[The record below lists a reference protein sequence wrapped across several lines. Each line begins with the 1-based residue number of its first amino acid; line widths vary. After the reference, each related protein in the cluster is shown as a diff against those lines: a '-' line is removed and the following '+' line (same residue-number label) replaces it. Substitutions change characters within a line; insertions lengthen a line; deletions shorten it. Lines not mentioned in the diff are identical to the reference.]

1 MNKVRTGMYRYAD
14 YINEYGRIMQF
25 NKNKELCIHRWYPF
39 VEGYSKEFIESIV
52 NEQNQKV
59 DLCLEPFSGSGTTA
73 LELSTKGINC
83 ISFEVNPFMFTL
95 SKAKLKVSLY
105 KHSTIK
111 SHILKMKK
119 YIVYLDDDKIN
130 LYSGFSTLIEGKEK
144 KKWNIDREVFIAIEK
159 IKSAIDNL
167 STTLYK
173 EIYIV
178 CLANIL
184 LEYSNLYRNG
194 KCLSYKKGWKDNLY
208 SQEQVITSFFN
219 FINNVIIEDLK
230 KLETNNFSNHNLLFL
245 GDARKLIFD
254 NVDDNS
260 IDLIITSPPYLN
272 SRDYTDSYMLELKA
286 LNFLTNYNEIKNLRE
301 QTIRSH
307 VQLKIRN
314 LKGIQ
319 SSILKATI
327 TKIESLS
334 GNSTVWNT
342 EIPNMII
349 AYFEDME
356 TIFGGMY
363 QKLKKGRRVYF
374 NVSNS
379 AYFGVL
385 INTLEICSEI
395 AENIGFEVVEIRKA
409 RYLNPSPQ
417 QKDKIGKLLE
427 GVIVLEK

>member
-1 MNKVRTGMYRYAD
+1 
-14 YINEYGRIMQF
+14 MQF

-119 YIVYLDDDKIN
+119 YIVSLDDDKIN

-356 TIFGGMY
+356 TIFNGMY
-363 QKLKKGRRVYF
+363 QKLKKGRRIYF

-417 QKDKIGKLLE
+417 QKEKIGKLLE

>member
-1 MNKVRTGMYRYAD
+1 MYRYVN
-14 YINEYGRIMQF
+14 YVNEYGRIMQF
-25 NKNKELCIHRWYPF
+25 NKNKDICIHRWYPF
-39 VEGYSKEFIESIV
+39 VEGYSKEFIEAIV
-52 NEQNQKV
+52 NEQPQKV
-59 DLCLEPFSGSGTTA
+59 ESCLEPFSGSGTTA
-73 LELSTKGINC
+73 LELSIKGISC

-95 SKAKLKVSLY
+95 SKAKLKVSRY
-105 KHSTIK
+105 KKRTIR

-119 YIVYLDDDKIN
+119 HIVSLNDNEID

-159 IKSAIDNL
+159 IKRAINSL

-173 EIYIV
+173 EVYIV

-219 FINNVIIEDLK
+219 FINNVIIEDLE
-230 KLETNNFSNHNLLFL
+230 KLEINNFSNHNLLFL

-334 GNSTVWNT
+334 GDSTVWNT

-356 TIFGGMY
+356 TILNGMY
-363 QKLKKGRRVYF
+363 QKLKKGRRIYF

-417 QKDKIGKLLE
+417 QKEKIGKLLE
-427 GVIVLEK
+427 GVIVLEKQYDEI

>member
-1 MNKVRTGMYRYAD
+1 MYRYED
-14 YINEYGRIMQF
+14 YIDEYGRIMQF
-25 NKNKELCIHRWYPF
+25 NKNKDICIHRWYPF
-39 VEGYSKEFIESIV
+39 VEGYSKEFIEAIV
-52 NEQNQKV
+52 NEQPQKV
-59 DLCLEPFSGSGTTA
+59 EYCLEPFSGSGTTA
-73 LELSTKGINC
+73 LELSIKGISC

-95 SKAKLKVSLY
+95 SKAKLKVSRY
-105 KHSTIK
+105 KKRTIR
-111 SHILKMKK
+111 SHTLKMKK
-119 YIVYLDDDKIN
+119 HIVSLNDNEID

-159 IKSAIDNL
+159 IKRAINSL

-173 EIYIV
+173 EVYIV

-194 KCLSYKKGWKDNLY
+194 KCLSYKKGWKDNRY

-219 FINNVIIEDLK
+219 FINNVIIEDLE

-245 GDARKLIFD
+245 GDARQLIFD

-314 LKGIQ
+314 LKRIQ

-334 GNSTVWNT
+334 GDSTVWNT

-356 TIFGGMY
+356 TILNGMY
-363 QKLKKGRRVYF
+363 QKLKKGRRIYF

-417 QKDKIGKLLE
+417 QKEKIGKLLE

>member
-1 MNKVRTGMYRYAD
+1 MYRYAD

-119 YIVYLDDDKIN
+119 YIVSLDDDKIN

-356 TIFGGMY
+356 TIFNGMY
-363 QKLKKGRRVYF
+363 QKLKKGRRIYF

-417 QKDKIGKLLE
+417 QKEKIGKLLE

>member
-1 MNKVRTGMYRYAD
+1 MYRYAD

-25 NKNKELCIHRWYPF
+25 NKNKDLCIHRWYPF

-52 NEQNQKV
+52 NEQTQKV

-105 KHSTIK
+105 KQRTIK

-119 YIVYLDDDKIN
+119 YIVSLDDDKIN
-130 LYSGFSTLIEGKEK
+130 PYSRFSTLIEGKEK

-356 TIFGGMY
+356 TIFNGMY
-363 QKLKKGRRVYF
+363 QKLKKGRRTYF

-417 QKDKIGKLLE
+417 QKEKIGKLLE

>member
-1 MNKVRTGMYRYAD
+1 
-14 YINEYGRIMQF
+14 
-25 NKNKELCIHRWYPF
+25 
-39 VEGYSKEFIESIV
+39 
-52 NEQNQKV
+52 
-59 DLCLEPFSGSGTTA
+59 
-73 LELSTKGINC
+73 
-83 ISFEVNPFMFTL
+83 
-95 SKAKLKVSLY
+95 
-105 KHSTIK
+105 
-111 SHILKMKK
+111 
-119 YIVYLDDDKIN
+119 
-130 LYSGFSTLIEGKEK
+130 
-144 KKWNIDREVFIAIEK
+144 
-159 IKSAIDNL
+159 
-167 STTLYK
+167 
-173 EIYIV
+173 
-178 CLANIL
+178 
-184 LEYSNLYRNG
+184 
-194 KCLSYKKGWKDNLY
+194 
-208 SQEQVITSFFN
+208 
-219 FINNVIIEDLK
+219 
-230 KLETNNFSNHNLLFL
+230 
-245 GDARKLIFD
+245 
-254 NVDDNS
+254 
-260 IDLIITSPPYLN
+260 
-272 SRDYTDSYMLELKA
+272 MLELKA

-356 TIFGGMY
+356 TIFNGMY
-363 QKLKKGRRVYF
+363 QKLKKGRRIYF

-417 QKDKIGKLLE
+417 QKEKIGKLLE

>member
-1 MNKVRTGMYRYAD
+1 MNKVRTRMYRYAD

-119 YIVYLDDDKIN
+119 YIVSLDDDKIN

-356 TIFGGMY
+356 TIFNGMY
-363 QKLKKGRRVYF
+363 QKLKKGRRIYF

-417 QKDKIGKLLE
+417 QKEKIGKLLE

>member
-1 MNKVRTGMYRYAD
+1 MYRYAD

-105 KHSTIK
+105 KQRTIK

-119 YIVYLDDDKIN
+119 YIVSLDDDKIN

-173 EIYIV
+173 EIYII

-219 FINNVIIEDLK
+219 FINNIIIEDLEK
-230 KLETNNFSNHNLLFL
+230 IETNNFSNHNLLFL
-245 GDARKLIFD
+245 GDARKLIFE

-260 IDLIITSPPYLN
+260 VDLIITSPPYLN

-307 VQLKIRN
+307 VQLKIQN

-319 SSILKATI
+319 SNILKATI
-327 TKIESLS
+327 SKIESLS
-334 GNSTVWNT
+334 RDSTVWNT

-356 TIFGGMY
+356 TIFNGMY
-363 QKLKKGRRVYF
+363 QKLKKGRRIYF

-417 QKDKIGKLLE
+417 QKEKIGKLLE

>member
-1 MNKVRTGMYRYAD
+1 MNKVRAIMYRYVN
-14 YINEYGRIMQF
+14 YVKEYGRIMQF
-25 NKNKELCIHRWYPF
+25 NKNKDICIHRWYPF
-39 VEGYSKEFIESIV
+39 VEGYSKEFIEAIV
-52 NEQNQKV
+52 NEQTQKV
-59 DLCLEPFSGSGTTA
+59 EFCLEPFSGSGTTA
-73 LELSTKGINC
+73 LELSLKGISC

-95 SKAKLKVSLY
+95 SKAKLKVSQY
-105 KHSTIK
+105 KRQTIK

-119 YIVYLDDDKIN
+119 HIASLNDNEID

-159 IKSAIDNL
+159 LKRAINSL

-173 EIYIV
+173 EVYII

-194 KCLSYKKGWKDNLY
+194 KCLSYKKDWKENLY

-219 FINNVIIEDLK
+219 FINNVIIEDLEN
-230 KLETNNFSNHNLLFL
+230 LGTNNFSNHDLLYL
-245 GDARKLIFD
+245 GDTRKLIFE

-260 IDLIITSPPYLN
+260 VDLIITSPPYLN

-286 LNFLTNYNEIKNLRE
+286 LDFLTNYNDIKKLRE

-314 LKGIQ
+314 LKGVQ
-319 SSILKATI
+319 SKILKAAI
-327 TKIESLS
+327 SEMEFLS
-334 GNSTVWNT
+334 KDSVAWNT
-342 EIPNMII
+342 EIQSMII

-356 TIFGGMY
+356 TIFNGMY

-395 AENIGFEVVEIRKA
+395 AENIGFEVIEIREA
-409 RYLNPSPQ
+409 RYLNSSPQ
-417 QKDKIGKLLE
+417 QKEKIGKLLE

>member
-1 MNKVRTGMYRYAD
+1 MYRYVN
-14 YINEYGRIMQF
+14 YVKEYGRIMQF
-25 NKNKELCIHRWYPF
+25 NKNKDICIHRWYPF
-39 VEGYSKEFIESIV
+39 VEGYSKEFIEAIV
-52 NEQNQKV
+52 NEQPQKV
-59 DLCLEPFSGSGTTA
+59 ESCLEPFSGSGTTA
-73 LELSTKGINC
+73 LELAIKGISC

-95 SKAKLKVSLY
+95 SKAKLKVSQY
-105 KHSTIK
+105 KKRTIR
-111 SHILKMKK
+111 SHISKMKK
-119 YIVYLDDDKIN
+119 HIVSLNDNEID
-130 LYSGFSTLIEGKEK
+130 LHSGFSTLIEGKEK

-159 IKSAIDNL
+159 IKRAINSL

-173 EIYIV
+173 EVYII

-194 KCLSYKKGWKDNLY
+194 KCLSYKKDWKENLY

-219 FINNVIIEDLK
+219 FINNVIIEDLE
-230 KLETNNFSNHNLLFL
+230 KLGTNNFSNHDLLYL
-245 GDARKLIFD
+245 GDTRKLIFE

-260 IDLIITSPPYLN
+260 VDLIITSPPYLN

-286 LNFLTNYNEIKNLRE
+286 LDFLTNYNDIKKLRE

-307 VQLKIRN
+307 VQLKIQN

-319 SSILKATI
+319 SKILKATI
-327 TKIESLS
+327 SEMESLS
-334 GNSTVWNT
+334 KDSVVWNT
-342 EIPNMII
+342 EIQNMII

-356 TIFGGMY
+356 TIFNGMY
-363 QKLKKGRRVYF
+363 QKLKKGRRIYF

-395 AENIGFEVVEIRKA
+395 AENIGFEVIEIRKA

-417 QKDKIGKLLE
+417 QKEKIGKLLE

>member
-1 MNKVRTGMYRYAD
+1 MNKVRTRMYRYAD

-105 KHSTIK
+105 KQRTIK

-119 YIVYLDDDKIN
+119 YIVSLDDDKIN

-173 EIYIV
+173 EIYII

-245 GDARKLIFD
+245 GDARKLIFE

-356 TIFGGMY
+356 TIFNGMY
-363 QKLKKGRRVYF
+363 QKLKKGRRIYF

-417 QKDKIGKLLE
+417 QKEKIGKLLE

>member
-1 MNKVRTGMYRYAD
+1 
-14 YINEYGRIMQF
+14 
-25 NKNKELCIHRWYPF
+25 
-39 VEGYSKEFIESIV
+39 
-52 NEQNQKV
+52 
-59 DLCLEPFSGSGTTA
+59 
-73 LELSTKGINC
+73 
-83 ISFEVNPFMFTL
+83 MFTL
-95 SKAKLKVSLY
+95 SKAKLKVSQY
-105 KHSTIK
+105 KRRTIK
-111 SHILKMKK
+111 SHILKIKK
-119 YIVYLDDDKIN
+119 HIASLNDNEID

-159 IKSAIDNL
+159 LKRAINSL

-173 EIYIV
+173 EVYII

-194 KCLSYKKGWKDNLY
+194 KCLSYKKDWKENLY

-219 FINNVIIEDLK
+219 FINNVIIEDLER
-230 KLETNNFSNHNLLFL
+230 LETNNFSNHDLLYL
-245 GDARKLIFD
+245 GDTRKLIFE

-260 IDLIITSPPYLN
+260 VDLIITSPPYLN

-286 LNFLTNYNEIKNLRE
+286 LDFLTNYNDIKKLRE

-314 LKGIQ
+314 LKGVQ
-319 SSILKATI
+319 SKILKATI
-327 TKIESLS
+327 SEMESLS
-334 GNSTVWNT
+334 KDSVAWNT
-342 EIPNMII
+342 EIQSMII

-356 TIFGGMY
+356 IIFNGMY

-417 QKDKIGKLLE
+417 QKEKIGKLLE

>member
-1 MNKVRTGMYRYAD
+1 
-14 YINEYGRIMQF
+14 MQF

>member
-1 MNKVRTGMYRYAD
+1 MYRYVN
-14 YINEYGRIMQF
+14 YVKEYGRIMQF
-25 NKNKELCIHRWYPF
+25 NKNKDICIHRWYPF

-52 NEQNQKV
+52 HEQTQKIN
-59 DLCLEPFSGSGTTA
+59 LCLEPFSGSGTTA

-105 KHSTIK
+105 KQRTIK

-119 YIVYLDDDKIN
+119 YIVSLDDDKIN
-130 LYSGFSTLIEGKEK
+130 LYSRFSTLIEGEEK
-144 KKWNIDREVFIAIEK
+144 KKWNIDLEVFIAIEK
-159 IKSAIDNL
+159 LKSAIDSL

-173 EIYIV
+173 ELYIV

-219 FINNVIIEDLK
+219 FINNVIIEDLE

-327 TKIESLS
+327 TKIEALS
-334 GNSTVWNT
+334 VDSTVWNT

-356 TIFGGMY
+356 TIFNGMY
-363 QKLKKGRRVYF
+363 QKLKKGRRIYF

-417 QKDKIGKLLE
+417 QKEKIGKLLE
-427 GVIVLEK
+427 GVMVLEK

>member
-1 MNKVRTGMYRYAD
+1 MNKVRTRMYRYAD

-52 NEQNQKV
+52 NEQNQRV

-73 LELSTKGINC
+73 LELSTKEINC

-105 KHSTIK
+105 KHRTIK

-119 YIVYLDDDKIN
+119 YIVSLDDDKIN
-130 LYSGFSTLIEGKEK
+130 LHSGFSTLIEGKEK

-194 KCLSYKKGWKDNLY
+194 KCLSYKRGWKDNLY

-356 TIFGGMY
+356 TIFNGMY
-363 QKLKKGRRVYF
+363 QKLKKGRRIYF

-417 QKDKIGKLLE
+417 QKEKIGKLLE

>member
-1 MNKVRTGMYRYAD
+1 MNKVRTRMYRYAD

-105 KHSTIK
+105 KQRTIK

-119 YIVYLDDDKIN
+119 YIVSLDDDKIN

-173 EIYIV
+173 EIYII

-356 TIFGGMY
+356 TIFNGMY
-363 QKLKKGRRVYF
+363 QKLKKGRRIYF

-417 QKDKIGKLLE
+417 QKEKIGKLLE

>member
-1 MNKVRTGMYRYAD
+1 MYRYAD

-105 KHSTIK
+105 KQRTIK

-119 YIVYLDDDKIN
+119 YIVSLDDDKIN

-173 EIYIV
+173 EIYII

-356 TIFGGMY
+356 TIFNGMY
-363 QKLKKGRRVYF
+363 QKLKKGRRIYF

-417 QKDKIGKLLE
+417 QKEKIGKLLE

>member
-1 MNKVRTGMYRYAD
+1 MKRH
-14 YINEYGRIMQF
+14 I
-25 NKNKELCIHRWYPF
+25 
-39 VEGYSKEFIESIV
+39 
-52 NEQNQKV
+52 
-59 DLCLEPFSGSGTTA
+59 
-73 LELSTKGINC
+73 
-83 ISFEVNPFMFTL
+83 
-95 SKAKLKVSLY
+95 VSLN
-105 KHSTIK
+105 
-111 SHILKMKK
+111 
-119 YIVYLDDDKIN
+119 DDEID
-130 LYSGFSTLIEGKEK
+130 LYSGFSTLIEGKKK

-159 IKSAIDNL
+159 LKRAINSL

-173 EIYIV
+173 EVYII

-194 KCLSYKKGWKDNLY
+194 KCLSYKKDWKENLY

-219 FINNVIIEDLK
+219 FINNVIIEDLER
-230 KLETNNFSNHNLLFL
+230 LETNNFSNHDLLYL
-245 GDARKLIFD
+245 GDTRKLIFE

-260 IDLIITSPPYLN
+260 VDLIITSPPYLN

-286 LNFLTNYNEIKNLRE
+286 LDFLTNYNDIKKLRE

-314 LKGIQ
+314 LKGVQ
-319 SSILKATI
+319 SKILKATI
-327 TKIESLS
+327 SEMESLS
-334 GNSTVWNT
+334 KDSVAWNT
-342 EIPNMII
+342 EIQSMII

-356 TIFGGMY
+356 IIFNGMY

-417 QKDKIGKLLE
+417 QKEKIGKLLE

>member
-1 MNKVRTGMYRYAD
+1 MNKVRTMMYRYAD
-14 YINEYGRIMQF
+14 YINKYGRIMQF

-39 VEGYSKEFIESIV
+39 VESYSKEFIESII
-52 NEQNQKV
+52 NEQTQKV

-105 KHSTIK
+105 KQRTIK

-119 YIVYLDDDKIN
+119 YIVSLDDDKIN
-130 LYSGFSTLIEGKEK
+130 PYSRFSTLIEGEEK
-144 KKWNIDREVFIAIEK
+144 KKWNIDLEVFIAIEK
-159 IKSAIDNL
+159 LKIAIDSL

-173 EIYIV
+173 ELYIV

-254 NVDDNS
+254 NVYDNS

-307 VQLKIRN
+307 VQLKICN

-356 TIFGGMY
+356 TIFNGMY
-363 QKLKKGRRVYF
+363 QKLKKGRRIYF

-395 AENIGFEVVEIRKA
+395 AENIGFEVIEIRKA

-417 QKDKIGKLLE
+417 QKEKIGKLLE

>member
-1 MNKVRTGMYRYAD
+1 MKHRYAD
-14 YINEYGRIMQF
+14 YINEYRRIMQF
-25 NKNKELCIHRWYPF
+25 NKNKELRIHRWYPF

-52 NEQNQKV
+52 NEQTQKV

-105 KHSTIK
+105 KQRTIK

-119 YIVYLDDDKIN
+119 YIVSLDDDKIN
-130 LYSGFSTLIEGKEK
+130 PYSRFSTLIEGEEK
-144 KKWNIDREVFIAIEK
+144 KKWNIDLEVFIAIEK
-159 IKSAIDNL
+159 LKTAIDSL
-167 STTLYK
+167 STILYK
-173 EIYIV
+173 ELYIV

-219 FINNVIIEDLK
+219 FINNIIIEDLENI
-230 KLETNNFSNHNLLFL
+230 ETNNFSNHNLLFL
-245 GDARKLIFD
+245 GDARKLIFE
-254 NVDDNS
+254 NVDDDS
-260 IDLIITSPPYLN
+260 VDLIITSPPYLN

-307 VQLKIRN
+307 VQLKIQN

-319 SSILKATI
+319 SNILKATI
-327 TKIESLS
+327 SKIESLS
-334 GNSTVWNT
+334 RDSTVWNT

-356 TIFGGMY
+356 TIFNGMY
-363 QKLKKGRRVYF
+363 QKLKKGRRIYF

-417 QKDKIGKLLE
+417 QKEKIDKLLE

>member
-1 MNKVRTGMYRYAD
+1 MYRYAD

-105 KHSTIK
+105 KQRTIK

-119 YIVYLDDDKIN
+119 YIVSLDDDKIN

-356 TIFGGMY
+356 TIFNGMY
-363 QKLKKGRRVYF
+363 QKLKKGRRIYF

-417 QKDKIGKLLE
+417 QKEKIGKLLE

>member
-1 MNKVRTGMYRYAD
+1 MYRYAD

>member
-1 MNKVRTGMYRYAD
+1 MYRYAD

-105 KHSTIK
+105 KQRTIK

-119 YIVYLDDDKIN
+119 YIVSLDDDKIN
-130 LYSGFSTLIEGKEK
+130 LYSGFSTLIEGTEK

-173 EIYIV
+173 EIYII

-356 TIFGGMY
+356 TIFNGMY
-363 QKLKKGRRVYF
+363 QKLKKGRRIYF

-417 QKDKIGKLLE
+417 QKEKIGKLLE

>member
-1 MNKVRTGMYRYAD
+1 MYRYVN
-14 YINEYGRIMQF
+14 YVKEYGRIMQF
-25 NKNKELCIHRWYPF
+25 NKNKDICIHRWYPF

-52 NEQNQKV
+52 NEQTQKV

-105 KHSTIK
+105 KQRTIK

-119 YIVYLDDDKIN
+119 YIVSLDDDKIN
-130 LYSGFSTLIEGKEK
+130 LYSRFSTLIEGEEK
-144 KKWNIDREVFIAIEK
+144 KKWNIDLEVFIAIEK
-159 IKSAIDNL
+159 LKSAIDSL

-173 EIYIV
+173 ELYIV

-219 FINNVIIEDLK
+219 FINNVIIEDLE

-327 TKIESLS
+327 TKIEALS
-334 GNSTVWNT
+334 VDSTVWNT

-356 TIFGGMY
+356 TIFNGMY
-363 QKLKKGRRVYF
+363 QKLKKGRRIYF

-417 QKDKIGKLLE
+417 QKEKIGKLLE
-427 GVIVLEK
+427 GVMVLEK